1 MIAISQKY
9 KNIYNNYICFSK
21 YIFYCD
27 TYIYILIY
35 QLERKKVPYIFIC
48 FIYIYIHTEESII
61 LQVYWKI
68 HNNNEP
74 KKY

>member
-48 FIYIYIHTEESII
+48 FIHIYTHRRKYNTTGLLENT
-61 LQVYWKI
+61 Y
-68 HNNNEP
+68 NNNEP